1 MQTECSPTLFEFE
14 PVERHKVVAG
24 FDGGIITSDAGG
36 LLLGRLDR
44 GLGLIRRM
52 ASCFTDRRD
61 PRLLEHTVETLV
73 GQRVF
78 ALALG
83 YEDLND
89 HDELR
94 HDPLFHVL
102 AGKLEAKR
110 SDCAPVAGKSTLNR
124 LEHRPRREAGKYHKI
139 DYDAPSLEALF
150 VDIFLDGHKR
160 APKEIVLDLDATD
173 DTIHGEQEGRF
184 FHGYYDSYCYLP
196 LYIFCG
202 RFLLGAKLRPA
213 NIDGAAGAVDDV
225 ARIVARIRARWPK
238 VRIVLRGDSGFCREE
253 LMAWCEAEGVAYL
266 FGLAP
271 NARLKAVLAPEA
283 WEAAR
288 LCRTTGKAARLTGA
302 DIRAKLDHPVVD
314 ADGHMIE
321 ATFAVF
327 DFVKQVGGAKM
338 LERYEKMV
346 RPNQPGR
353 RRGAVWIGNSGA
365 GTIDRATAMLPKLLY
380 SRLDELGIDFAV
392 VYGTYALNV
401 LGTMDDEMRPVIFR
415 AMNMLY
421 ADMFNGL
428 SDRLTPVA
436 LIPMH
441 KPEEALA
448 ELDFAVGELGLKAIV
463 MNCMLRRPAEEVMKT
478 APELAPYA
486 IRIDSPAIDVGTD
499 YDPVWAK
506 CIELGVAPTCHNA
519 FRGIGS
525 SHGSP
530 SNYVFNS
537 LGSFA
542 QGSDHFCRSLIMGGV
557 PIRFPELR
565 YAFLEGGTS
574 WAAQLYNSLFEYWE
588 KRNLTALRETLDPAA
603 LDVDLLVDMFGKY
616 GNDYLTAERIKA
628 WPHHS
633 DGASSPSDLNPEDLD
648 DFGAAGITKP
658 EDIRD
663 MFVNNFY
670 FGSEADDRMTAVGFD
685 PKFNHYGIKMKA
697 ILGSDIGHWDVP
709 DMTKVLVEAYELV
722 DDGYLDDADFRDFIY
737 GNVVEMHTSMNPD
750 FFNGTVIEDEVEKFK
765 SENAVLAAE

>member
-213 NIDGAAGAVDDV
+213 NIDGAAGAVDEV

-238 VRIVLRGDSGFCREE
+238 VRIVLRGDSGFSMPRGADGVVRGRGCR
-253 LMAWCEAEGVAYL
+253 LPVRPGAQ
-266 FGLAP
+266 
-271 NARLKAVLAPEA
+271 RAPEGGA
-283 WEAAR
+283 GAR
-288 LCRTTGKAARLTGA
+288 GLGGSAVVPNHRQGGSAVQGFRLPGQRPPGA
-302 DIRAKLDHPVVD
+302 DR
-314 ADGHMIE
+314 
-321 ATFAVF
+321 
-327 DFVKQVGGAKM
+327 GGLWA
-338 LERYEKMV
+338 
-346 RPNQPGR
+346 RP
-353 RRGAVWIGNSGA
+353 S
-365 GTIDRATAMLPKLLY
+365 T
-380 SRLDELGIDFAV
+380 
-392 VYGTYALNV
+392 
-401 LGTMDDEMRPVIFR
+401 
-415 AMNMLY
+415 
-421 ADMFNGL
+421 
-428 SDRLTPVA
+428 
-436 LIPMH
+436 
-441 KPEEALA
+441 
-448 ELDFAVGELGLKAIV
+448 
-463 MNCMLRRPAEEVMKT
+463 C
-478 APELAPYA
+478 
-486 IRIDSPAIDVGTD
+486 
-499 YDPVWAK
+499 
-506 CIELGVAPTCHNA
+506 PT
-519 FRGIGS
+519 
-525 SHGSP
+525 
-530 SNYVFNS
+530 
-537 LGSFA
+537 
-542 QGSDHFCRSLIMGGV
+542 V
-557 PIRFPELR
+557 PIRV
-565 YAFLEGGTS
+565 S
-574 WAAQLYNSLFEYWE
+574 W
-588 KRNLTALRETLDPAA
+588 
-603 LDVDLLVDMFGKY
+603 
-616 GNDYLTAERIKA
+616 
-628 WPHHS
+628 
-633 DGASSPSDLNPEDLD
+633 
-648 DFGAAGITKP
+648 
-658 EDIRD
+658 
-663 MFVNNFY
+663 
-670 FGSEADDRMTAVGFD
+670 
-685 PKFNHYGIKMKA
+685 
-697 ILGSDIGHWDVP
+697 
-709 DMTKVLVEAYELV
+709 
-722 DDGYLDDADFRDFIY
+722 
-737 GNVVEMHTSMNPD
+737 
-750 FFNGTVIEDEVEKFK
+750 
-765 SENAVLAAE
+765 